1 MGVADL
7 IRYSPK
13 RSTLFEAI
21 QAQLAPGS
29 PSLKPLCPTRW
40 TVRTCALHSILS
52 NYSVLQETLQK
63 VNTEC
68 HDDYGRTAGGYLA
81 QMEKFSTYLGL
92 KLSHLI
98 FAGTEQLSI
107 ALQGK
112 DTTVQEATTAA
123 NLAVNYLERQRSDE
137 KFQSFYEDVLESSKD
152 LTAPPC
158 LPRYRRPPRRLDEAS
173 STSHEFTSTESY
185 FRQQYYEVLDLLVNE
200 LKRRF
205 HQKRGMPVVVAIEK
219 LLLDAANGT
228 LDSAEIPEELQLYKN
243 DLDLSRLKY
252 QLLMLPDVIRVRN
265 QKLQND
271 VPITKVTNVRTIYS
285 VMSEISLGK
294 EMFSEVLRLIKI
306 FYTIPVTT
314 SIAERAFS
322 ALRRLKTYLRTTMSQ
337 PRLNHAMTLYVHK
350 ERTDKINLD
359 EIANSFIT
367 VNERRRNYFGHT

>member
-1 MGVADL
+1 M
-7 IRYSPK
+7 
-13 RSTLFEAI
+13 
-21 QAQLAPGS
+21 
-29 PSLKPLCPTRW
+29 
-40 TVRTCALHSILS
+40 
-52 NYSVLQETLQK
+52 LQETLQK

-98 FAGTEQLSI
+98 FAGTKQLSI

-123 NLAVNYLERQRSDE
+123 DLAVNYLEWQRSDE
-137 KFQSFYEDVLESSKD
+137 NFQSFYEDVLESSKD

-158 LPRYRRPPRRLDEAS
+158 LPRYRCPPRRLDEAS

-228 LDSAEIPEELQLYKN
+228 LDSTEIPEELQLYKN

-252 QLLMLPDVIRVRN
+252 
-265 QKLQND
+265 
-271 VPITKVTNVRTIYS
+271 
-285 VMSEISLGK
+285 
-294 EMFSEVLRLIKI
+294 
-306 FYTIPVTT
+306 
-314 SIAERAFS
+314 
-322 ALRRLKTYLRTTMSQ
+322 
-337 PRLNHAMTLYVHK
+337 
-350 ERTDKINLD
+350 
-359 EIANSFIT
+359 
-367 VNERRRNYFGHT
+367 